1 MIATEATTQDL
12 AIVPDE
18 RIDALERALIA
29 NLPPAELKLSHQFLP
44 ESGLYVRTIFMPKG
58 SIVTSKIHKTRHPW
72 FLLAGH
78 VLVRD
83 NDGTW
88 NDIRAPHRGIT
99 EPGTRRVIRMLED
112 TVWVTVHATT
122 KTTPEDVEADIIHPH
137 AEHLGGVRPI
147 QEITQ

>member
-1 MIATEATTQDL
+1 MIGTEATTSDL

-18 RIDALERALIA
+18 RIDALERALVE
-29 NLPPAELKLSHQFLP
+29 NLPPAELNLTHQFLP
-44 ESGLYVRTIFMPKG
+44 GLYVRTIFMPKG

-88 NDIRAPHRGIT
+88 NDIKAPHRGIT

-137 AEHLGGVRPI
+137 IKHLEGVRPI
-147 QEITQ
+147 QREITQ